1 MLNNDEIITYICIIL
16 SFINISILF
25 YVYFIDKNKIQ
36 YLFYI
41 FNIFILF
48 FIIFIIYFSI
58 KQNNKENIIE
68 FNIFY
73 YLRIILIIINLIC
86 YSFYIKYFLTDN
98 IKTKKIVGGSDAILD
113 IYSNKIKGGGYTTS
127 LASSLDNIAKEGNF
141 IINKIKFKNSA
152 LVLISNLLDVRTFS
166 NLEIEDKD
174 KIIYKNELIALF
186 LTYILHKLQKPIKDG
201 TVDLII
207 DDSLSASIN
216 RHLYNYLSDEII
228 IRSYPKESFN
238 NFGKILYNKLDDEL
252 DANISYYN
260 DEYKPP

>member
-73 YLRIILIIINLIC
+73 YLRIILRIILIIINLIC

-113 IYSNKIKGGGYTTS
+113 NYSNKIKGGW
-127 LASSLDNIAKEGNF
+127 
-141 IINKIKFKNSA
+141 
-152 LVLISNLLDVRTFS
+152 
-166 NLEIEDKD
+166 
-174 KIIYKNELIALF
+174 
-186 LTYILHKLQKPIKDG
+186 
-201 TVDLII
+201 
-207 DDSLSASIN
+207 
-216 RHLYNYLSDEII
+216 LYNIVSIFF
-228 IRSYPKESFN
+228 K
-238 NFGKILYNKLDDEL
+238 
-252 DANISYYN
+252 
-260 DEYKPP
+260 

>member
-1 MLNNDEIITYICIIL
+1 
-16 SFINISILF
+16 
-25 YVYFIDKNKIQ
+25 
-36 YLFYI
+36 
-41 FNIFILF
+41 LF

-113 IYSNKIKGGGYTTS
+113 NYSNKIKGGGYTTS
-127 LASSLDNIAKEGNF
+127 LASSLDNIANQSSITIYKSE
-141 IINKIKFKNSA
+141 FKKYA
-152 LVLISNLLDVRTFS
+152 LLMITKLLDVSNFS
-166 NLEIEDKD
+166 NLEIDNNQD

-201 TVDLII
+201 SIGDIII

-238 NFGKILYNKLDDEL
+238 NFGKILYNKLDAEL

-260 DEYKPP
+260 

>member
-1 MLNNDEIITYICIIL
+1 MLFQI
-16 SFINISILF
+16 
-25 YVYFIDKNKIQ
+25 
-36 YLFYI
+36 
-41 FNIFILF
+41 
-48 FIIFIIYFSI
+48 
-58 KQNNKENIIE
+58 
-68 FNIFY
+68 
-73 YLRIILIIINLIC
+73 IILIKL
-86 YSFYIKYFLTDN
+86 
-98 IKTKKIVGGSDAILD
+98 
-113 IYSNKIKGGGYTTS
+113 KGDGYTTS

-252 DANISYYN
+252 DDKNISNYN
-260 DEYKPP
+260 D

>member
-127 LASSLDNIAKEGNF
+127 LASSLDNISIQSGIRIDKSA
-141 IINKIKFKNSA
+141 FKKYA
-152 LVLISNLLDVRTFS
+152 LLMITELLDVRNFS
-166 NLEIEDKD
+166 NLEIEDQD